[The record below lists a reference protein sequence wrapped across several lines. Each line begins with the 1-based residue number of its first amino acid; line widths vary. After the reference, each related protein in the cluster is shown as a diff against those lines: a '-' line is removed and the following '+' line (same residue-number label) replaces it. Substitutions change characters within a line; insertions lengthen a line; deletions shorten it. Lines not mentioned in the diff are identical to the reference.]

1 VSFVGYTS
9 PRESECKCV
18 GGSPLGCHQSVPLAY
33 QSGQPLSPFKIASD
47 FDTVLVLNGSVSLRR
62 SAECKGCSVTFCV
75 PTIFR
80 TAIGFVGRCD
90 GQAVFSSPPFED
102 IFVVIHPKWIR
113 LSIDLASVGT
123 VDSNRRKYADLS
135 AIVSFVMF

>member
-1 VSFVGYTS
+1 MQMRWWQPAGLPPVR
-9 PRESECKCV
+9 PI
-18 GGSPLGCHQSVPLAY
+18 SVPVGSA
-33 QSGQPLSPFKIASD
+33 PITFKIASD

-62 SAECKGCSVTFCV
+62 SAECKGRSVTFCV